1 MNELETIKKQEFAE
15 MMMSVEF
22 SPTIPDLTKPH
33 HSDQLKL
40 PIEELESLGIAFQP
54 LVTAIQSLTTAKGG
68 SGLYYVNT
76 GGKTMFNYKN
86 SLSFLGS
93 LKDSNSL
100 VGGGQA
106 KLTQIPCDPT
116 MICVGAAL
124 ATVEKKLDAI
134 QEAQEEMMDF
144 LVLKEKSEL
153 RGNLIFLS
161 DMLSNYKYNWNNEQY
176 IKSNY
181 NKVLDIKC
189 SMEGK
194 ILFYRE
200 QISSKIEKQSALHSD
215 RDVKKQLSNVIDD
228 FTEYQLAIYLFSFA
242 SLLDVMLLEN
252 YNKDYLTAIENKIA
266 DYSLSYK
273 ELYTESYN
281 KLDGFANSSIESNL
295 LGGLANVNAV
305 AGKALSKVSL
315 FNKIQLGEKIV
326 TAGEKID
333 EFKKNRYDNAVIS
346 LADKQNNNIKPFV
359 EQISMI
365 NKMYNEPLQ
374 ICFDKENL
382 YIATE

>member
-1 MNELETIKKQEFAE
+1 MNELETIKKQEITE
-15 MMMSVEF
+15 MMMEVEF
-22 SPTIPDLTKPH
+22 SPIIPDMAKTNHLN
-33 HSDQLKL
+33 QIKL
-40 PIEELESLGIAFQP
+40 PIEELESFGIAFQP
-54 LVTAIQSLTTAKGG
+54 LVTALHSLTTGQGG
-68 SGLYYVNT
+68 SGIYYVNT
-76 GGKTMFNYKN
+76 DGKTMFNYKN
-86 SLSFLGS
+86 SFKFLGS
-93 LKDSNSL
+93 LKNENGS

-106 KLTQIPCDPT
+106 QLTHIPCDPT

-134 QEAQEEMMDF
+134 QEIQEEMMDF
-144 LVLKEKSEL
+144 LTLKEKSEM

-200 QISSKIEKQSALHSD
+200 KITSKIEKQATLHSD
-215 RDVKKQLSNVIDD
+215 KDVKKQLSIIIDE

-252 YNKDYLTAIENKIA
+252 YNKDYLTGIENKISG
-266 DYSLSYK
+266 YSLAYK
-273 ELYTESYN
+273 ELYTDSYN

-295 LGGLANVNAV
+295 LGALASANTAT
-305 AGKALSKVSL
+305 GKAFSKVPL
-315 FNKIQLGEKIV
+315 FNKVQLGEKIIES
-326 TAGEKID
+326 GEKID

-346 LADKQNNNIKPFV
+346 LAEKQNSNVKPFV

-365 NKMYNEPLQ
+365 NTMYNEPLQ

-382 YIATE
+382 YINA

>member
-1 MNELETIKKQEFAE
+1 MNELETIKKQEIAE

-22 SPTIPDLTKPH
+22 SPTIPDMTKSH

-40 PIEELESLGIAFQP
+40 PIEELESLGITFQP
-54 LVTAIQSLTTAKGG
+54 LTEFLKAITSVD
-68 SGLYYVNT
+68 SGVGIQHIISTERTLFDLKNASKILNLANT
-76 GGKTMFNYKN
+76 VYGLIGEGNEIE
-86 SLSFLGS
+86 L
-93 LKDSNSL
+93 
-100 VGGGQA
+100 A
-106 KLTQIPCDPT
+106 
-116 MICVGAAL
+116 MIAAA
-124 ATVEKKLDAI
+124 ATVANIEKKLDAI

>member
-1 MNELETIKKQEFAE
+1 MNELETIKKQEIAE
-15 MMMSVEF
+15 MMMEVEF
-22 SPTIPDLTKPH
+22 SPVIPDMAKTNHPN
-33 HSDQLKL
+33 QIKL
-40 PIEELESLGIAFQP
+40 PIEELESFGIAFQP
-54 LVTAIQSLTTAKGG
+54 LVTALQSLTTGQGG
-68 SGLYYVNT
+68 SGIYYVNT

-86 SLSFLGS
+86 SFKFLGS
-93 LKDSNSL
+93 LKNENGL

-106 KLTQIPCDPT
+106 QLTQIPCDPT

-134 QEAQEEMMDF
+134 QEIQEEMMDF
-144 LVLKEKSEL
+144 LTLKEKSEM
-153 RGNLIFLS
+153 RGDLIFLS

-176 IKSNY
+176 IQSNY

-200 QISSKIEKQSALHSD
+200 QITSKIEKQSALHSD
-215 RDVKKQLSNVIDD
+215 KDVKKQLSSIIDE

-252 YNKDYLTAIENKIA
+252 YNKDYLTGIENKIS
-266 DYSLSYK
+266 DYSLAYK
-273 ELYTESYN
+273 ELYTDSYN

-295 LGGLANVNAV
+295 LGALASANTAT
-305 AGKALSKVSL
+305 GKVFSKVPL
-315 FNKIQLGEKIV
+315 FNKVQLGEKIIES
-326 TAGEKID
+326 GEKID
-333 EFKKNRYDNAVIS
+333 EFKKNRYNNAVIS
-346 LADKQNNNIKPFV
+346 LAEKQNSNVKPFV

-365 NKMYNEPLQ
+365 NTMYNEPLQ

-382 YIATE
+382 YINA

>member
-1 MNELETIKKQEFAE
+1 MNELETIKKQEITK
-15 MMMSVEF
+15 MMLEVEF
-22 SPTIPDLTKPH
+22 SPVIPDMAKTNHPN
-33 HSDQLKL
+33 QIKL
-40 PIEELESLGIAFQP
+40 PIEELESFGIAFQP
-54 LVTAIQSLTTAKGG
+54 LVTALQSLTTGQGG
-68 SGLYYVNT
+68 SGIYYVNT

-86 SLSFLGS
+86 SFKFLGS
-93 LKDSNSL
+93 LKNENGS

-106 KLTQIPCDPT
+106 QLTQIPCDPT
-116 MICVGAAL
+116 MICVGVAL

-134 QEAQEEMMDF
+134 QEIQEEMMDF
-144 LVLKEKSEL
+144 LTLKEKSEM

-161 DMLSNYKYNWNNEQY
+161 DMLSNYKYNWDNEQY

-194 ILFYRE
+194 ILLYRE
-200 QISSKIEKQSALHSD
+200 QITSKIEKQATLHSD
-215 RDVKKQLSNVIDD
+215 KDVKKQLSSIIDE

-252 YNKDYLTAIENKIA
+252 YNKDYLTGIENKIS
-266 DYSLSYK
+266 DYSLAYK
-273 ELYTESYN
+273 ELYTDSYN

-295 LGGLANVNAV
+295 LGALANANTAT
-305 AGKALSKVSL
+305 GKAFSKVPL
-315 FNKIQLGEKIV
+315 FNKIQLGEKIIES
-326 TAGEKID
+326 GEKID

-346 LADKQNNNIKPFV
+346 LAEKQNSNVKPFV

-365 NKMYNEPLQ
+365 NTMYNEPLQ

-382 YIATE
+382 YINA